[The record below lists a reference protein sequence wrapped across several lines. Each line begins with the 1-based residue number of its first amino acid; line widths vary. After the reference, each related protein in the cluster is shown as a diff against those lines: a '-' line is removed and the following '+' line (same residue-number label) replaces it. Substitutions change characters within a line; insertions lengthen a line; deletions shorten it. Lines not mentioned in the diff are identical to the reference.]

1 MADRGGVAMPW
12 KETSPM
18 RERTEFIVEHR
29 SGLYSFSALCEKYQ
43 ISRKTG
49 YKFLERFEVDG
60 LEGLRDRSRA
70 PKSSPQRLSAEVVE
84 LLVTA
89 RHKHPRWG
97 AQTILDYLCRRH
109 ELEHWPARST
119 VAELFKRHGLV
130 QPRRRRP
137 RPGHPGEPQTPM
149 SAPAAVAPIDV
160 TGQFRAD
167 AGTDV
172 YRGRIVDVSR
182 R

>member
-1 MADRGGVAMPW
+1 MAHRGGVAMPW

-49 YKFLERFEVDG
+49 YKFLQRFEVDG

-70 PKSSPQRLSAEVVE
+70 PKRSPQRLRAEVVE

-109 ELEHWPARST
+109 ELGDWTPRST
-119 VAELFKRHGLV
+119 VAEHLKGHGV
-130 QPRRRRP
+130 GQPRRGRP
-137 RPGHPGEPQTPM
+137 
-149 SAPAAVAPIDV
+149 
-160 TGQFRAD
+160 
-167 AGTDV
+167 
-172 YRGRIVDVSR
+172 
-182 R
+182 